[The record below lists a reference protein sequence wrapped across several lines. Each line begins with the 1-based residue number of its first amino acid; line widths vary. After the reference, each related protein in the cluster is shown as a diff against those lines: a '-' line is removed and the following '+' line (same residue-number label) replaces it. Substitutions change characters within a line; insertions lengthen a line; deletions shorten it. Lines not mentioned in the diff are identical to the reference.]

1 MQRFH
6 VFAELLILVV
16 NANMSFAIQLQAQMI
31 SVPMGIVISRMD
43 CACVISVGVVVTV
56 MKKLI

>member
-43 CACVISVGVVVTV
+43 CACVISAGEVDTV
-56 MKKLI
+56 KKKLI